1 MAFKEKQYDDDDGR
15 VIADMSD
22 IERQPMFIPRFDHL
36 HKKERRDMGREEET
50 ESRPEYEV
58 QYTKEERR
66 AMVGGTL
73 AAALLIGGVFIAAI
87 ALLIFLLTTIG

>member
-1 MAFKEKQYDDDDGR
+1 MAFKKEYDDDDGR

-22 IERQPMFIPRFDHL
+22 VGRNPLIIPRFDRL
-36 HKKERRDMGREEET
+36 HHKERRDMGREEEA
-50 ESRPEYEV
+50 EKRPEYEV

-73 AAALLIGGVFIAAI
+73 AAALLIGGVFILAI
-87 ALLIFLLTTIG
+87 GLLIFLLTRIS